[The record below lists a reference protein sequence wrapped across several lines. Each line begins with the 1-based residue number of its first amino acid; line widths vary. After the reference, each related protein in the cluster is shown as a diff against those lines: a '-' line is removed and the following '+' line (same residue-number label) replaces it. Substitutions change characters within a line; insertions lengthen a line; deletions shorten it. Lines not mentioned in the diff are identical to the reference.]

1 MQPSPTSKTSPDPVV
16 SVVIPAY
23 GCEKTIHL
31 VLDSLFRQ
39 TFASIEIIVV
49 NDCSPDNLDQAI
61 APFLD
66 RIQYIRND
74 LNMGLSHSYNTGIQ
88 ASRGRY
94 IMTLHCDCLI
104 DAGYIEGL
112 LSHFG
117 TTPSLGAVT
126 GQYLVP
132 DVNKL
137 SFSDH
142 LFLDLNRISI
152 ESDRSD
158 KSVGTISFIEGKADL
173 FDRDILIRYGGFN
186 TDLIYSAE
194 DQDLS
199 IKMRRDGYIFL
210 QDSRYRFTPI
220 FGLTTSSVA
229 KVLLKQRLYA
239 RGQAYIAL
247 KYRQRM
253 LGQTTKS
260 RDQRSRHRA
269 YQLGAGF
276 LVTFGTLLTP
286 MYSQFSY
293 IVLAVLTIRGLFYFN
308 TSSLG
313 YPERLTVLLFGNT
326 ADFLY
331 WIGMIEG
338 TIKTMFGRRV

>member
-74 LNMGLSHSYNTGIQ
+74 QNMGLSHSYNIGIA

-94 IMTLHCDCLI
+94 LMTLHCDCVI
-104 DAGYIEGL
+104 DADYLQGL
-112 LSHFG
+112 LSHFES
-117 TTPSLGAVT
+117 TPLLGAVT
-126 GQYLVP
+126 GQYLIA
-132 DVNKL
+132 DMNTL

-158 KSVGTISFIEGKADL
+158 KSVGQISFVEGKADL
-173 FDRDILIRYGGFN
+173 FDRDILNRYGGFN

-199 IKMRRDGYIFL
+199 IKMRKDGYIFL

-220 FGLTTSSVA
+220 LGLTTSSVA

-247 KYRQRM
+247 QHSRTM
-253 LGQTTKS
+253 LGQTTES
-260 RDQRSRHRA
+260 RTQRSRHRA
-269 YQLGAGF
+269 YQLFA
-276 LVTFGTLLTP
+276 VTTVVFVALLAP
-286 MYSQFSY
+286 IYSQ
-293 IVLAVLTIRGLFYFN
+293 
-308 TSSLG
+308 LG
-313 YPERLTVLLFGNT
+313 SQSRF
-326 ADFLY
+326 
-331 WIGMIEG
+331 
-338 TIKTMFGRRV
+338 